1 MTLLSRCVA
10 DIQPL
15 TEDPSEAGPPPS
27 HLALPPSAEEL
38 VLQTLDELDPQADVR
53 LDLTCP
59 PCGHDWQAQ
68 FDIAT
73 YFWREIDDWA
83 QRTLRDV
90 HTLAKAYGWIEADI
104 LGLSAWRR
112 QAYLQMVTG

>member
-1 MTLLSRCVA
+1 MLSIFSGWRKTLKRRPTS
-10 DIQPL
+10 I
-15 TEDPSEAGPPPS
+15 T
-27 HLALPPSAEEL
+27 LALPDSAEEL
-38 VLQTLDELDPQADVR
+38 VLQVLDELDPQADVR
-53 LDLTCP
+53 LNLICP
-59 PCGHDWQAQ
+59 SCGHGWHAL

-90 HTLAKAYGWIEADI
+90 HTLAMAYGWREADI